1 MFPQQGLN
9 YIKCARVRSKSHVI
23 LTNNISL
30 LQVTR
35 KQKHLKE
42 LMKLRPDLV
51 GVPFYGHKSNAVS
64 PKISVTCQFHRETYE
79 FVMLFNL
86 NHQSFCITLAS
97 NLIGLVDSK

>member
-51 GVPFYGHKSNAVS
+51 GVPFMVTKVTLFLLKLVS
-64 PKISVTCQFHRETYE
+64 FA
-79 FVMLFNL
+79 
-86 NHQSFCITLAS
+86 SFIGKHVNSSCF
-97 NLIGLVDSK
+97 LI